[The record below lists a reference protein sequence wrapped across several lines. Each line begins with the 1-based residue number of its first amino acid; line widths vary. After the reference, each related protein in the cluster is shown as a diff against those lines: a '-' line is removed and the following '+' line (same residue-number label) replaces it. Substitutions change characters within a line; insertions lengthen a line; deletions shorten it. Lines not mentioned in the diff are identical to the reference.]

1 MNVSSVGR
9 LCLALSFAVG
19 FAAAAVHTAQG
30 QIFRRPQGRPA
41 AAKPGATK
49 PDVAKPAT
57 ANPVVEELGIIVP
70 GDEKPFGVD
79 RTDVVRLPARG
90 IAGSEFS
97 TKIEGPARLRRKAYI
112 TQMFD
117 GEFPIGG
124 ADVELEF
131 EMTGPGKVKIDVI
144 VNYPNGPKPKVTTY
158 RFEVAEPRD
167 PGVQ

>member
-1 MNVSSVGR
+1 LFR
-9 LCLALSFAVG
+9 W
-19 FAAAAVHTAQG
+19 
-30 QIFRRPQGRPA
+30 FRRRDGRYG
-41 AAKPGATK
+41 PGANLS
-49 PDVAKPAT
+49 PPAGEAGRREAQCDET
-57 ANPVVEELGIIVP
+57 RCSEARCSEARCSEPAVEELGIIVP
-70 GDEKPFGVD
+70 RDEKPFGVD
-79 RTDVVRLPARG
+79 RTDLVRLPARG

-97 TKIEGPARLRRKAYI
+97 AKIEGPARLRRKAYI

-131 EMTGPGKVKIDVI
+131 EMTGPGNVKIDVI
-144 VNYPNGPKPKVTTY
+144 VTYPNGPQPKVTTY